1 MNDHEIKLKEEVLRD
16 IKSFKSKLAELLAE
30 CITLEEDIK
39 YSFDKYNES
48 MGYSENSADQSH
60 DIP

>member
-1 MNDHEIKLKEEVLRD
+1 MNAHEIKLKEEVLRD

-39 YSFDKYNES
+39 YAFDKYNES
-48 MGYSENSADQSH
+48 MGYEEDSD
-60 DIP
+60 D

>member
-30 CITLEEDIK
+30 CITLDEDIV

-48 MGYSENSADQSH
+48 MGYEEDSD
-60 DIP
+60 D